1 MKNLSTQ
8 KIKRDSFMTECE
20 ILIFQPI
27 GENVV
32 LKFDKNKHY
41 KTKT

>member
-1 MKNLSTQ
+1 
-8 KIKRDSFMTECE
+8 MTGCE

-32 LKFDKNKHY
+32 LKFDKNK
-41 KTKT
+41 